1 MKFVFSRQTSSN
13 AGNKKKS
20 DRTEQGIIQLDDL
33 DKRIL
38 RELQNDARVPFRT
51 IAEAHGISIGTVHN
65 RLKKLK
71 EDGILKGFV
80 PVLDD
85 QKLGYTI
92 IALVYVKI
100 EGGFLQNIEEQL
112 SKFHE
117 INVIFKT
124 SGIYDLVLIARFQ
137 NMVDFSS
144 FNNKI
149 SKLTNMKA
157 ETNIVLD
164 TLKDDYFMRL

>member
-1 MKFVFSRQTSSN
+1 M
-13 AGNKKKS
+13 
-20 DRTEQGIIQLDDL
+20 DDL
-33 DKRIL
+33 DKKIL
-38 RELQNDARVPFRT
+38 GELQKDARVPFRK
-51 IAEAHGISIGTVHN
+51 ISELHGISIGTVHN

-71 EDGILKGFV
+71 DDGILKGFV
-80 PVLDD
+80 PILDN

-92 IALVYVKI
+92 IALVYIKV
-100 EGGFLQNIEEQL
+100 EGGHLQDIKEEL
-112 SKFHE
+112 INTFPE
-117 INVIFKT
+117 INVIFQT

-137 NMVDFSS
+137 NMIDFSS

-164 TLKDDYFMRL
+164 TLKDDYFMKL

>member
-1 MKFVFSRQTSSN
+1 M
-13 AGNKKKS
+13 
-20 DRTEQGIIQLDDL
+20 DDL
-33 DKRIL
+33 DRKIL
-38 RELQNDARVPFRT
+38 GELQNDARVPFRK
-51 IAEAHGISIGTVHN
+51 ISEAHGISIGTVHN

-100 EGGFLQNIEEQL
+100 EGGYLQSIEEQL
-112 SKFHE
+112 GKFRE

-137 NMVDFSS
+137 NMNDFST

-149 SKLTNMKA
+149 AKLTNMKA
-157 ETNIVLD
+157 ETNIVLN
-164 TLKDDYFMRL
+164 TLKDEYFIRL